1 VNRLALLCA
10 IGALSLAAAPLSAA
24 SRVVSYDNASA
35 THWFRCAF
43 SGSCIPQAAYQLRK
57 VEAPAKTRTA
67 AETVTQE
74 PAPPST
80 TTQPWIKNK

>member
-43 SGSCIPQAAYQLRK
+43 SGSCIPQAAHQLRK
-57 VEAPAKTRTA
+57 APAKTTTA
-67 AETVTQE
+67 TETVTQE